1 MGDDVGDGDGD
12 VDEDENV
19 DEDEDVDEEDGENV
33 NPGERFPDAICQIG
47 EMVLEN
53 MSPWVLLEVID
64 FAM

>member
-33 NPGERFPDAICQIG
+33 NPGDRFPDAVCQVRG
-47 EMVLEN
+47 DGQEN
-53 MSPWVLLEVID
+53 MSPWLLLEVID
-64 FAM
+64 FAT